1 MNYTLINITSYSQ
14 GIIKGLLVLF
24 ASLFLFFSCQLS
36 NKIKDIEIE
45 KSELILHP
53 TEGKWY
59 YGKAS
64 FYGYAIEKYANGKL
78 KAKTGFHEGKKEGV
92 AQKWDDSGALRY
104 QCQYIQNHKDGLVQ
118 LWSDKGVLIAE
129 SNFKDGVVD
138 GVQRK
143 WYPSG
148 KVFKKT
154 NINMGKEEGLQQTW
168 WENGKLYV
176 NYEAKNGRI
185 FGLKRSTLCY
195 ELENELVQK

>member
-1 MNYTLINITSYSQ
+1 MNYTLTNITSYSL
-14 GIIKGLLVLF
+14 GIIKGPLVLF
-24 ASLFLFFSCQLS
+24 VSVFLLYACRFP
-36 NKIKDIEIE
+36 NEVKDIEVE

-53 TEGKWY
+53 MEGKWY
-59 YGKAS
+59 HSYEP
-64 FYGYAIEKYANGKL
+64 FNGYAIENYPNKKL
-78 KAKTGFHEGKKEGV
+78 KEKTCFYQGKKEDV
-92 AQKWDDSGALRY
+92 SKKWDEGGTLRY
-104 QCQYIQNHKDGLVQ
+104 QCHYIQNHKDGAVRI
-118 LWSDKGVLIAE
+118 WTSDGVLIAE

-176 NYEAKNGRI
+176 NYEAKNDRI

-195 ELENELVQK
+195 ELENEIVQK

>member
-1 MNYTLINITSYSQ
+1 MNYTLTNITSYSL
-14 GIIKGLLVLF
+14 GIIKALLVLF
-24 ASLFLFFSCQLS
+24 ASFFLFYSCQFP
-36 NKIKDIEIE
+36 NEVKDIEVE

-59 YGKAS
+59 HS
-64 FYGYAIEKYANGKL
+64 DEPFNGYAIEKYVNGNL
-78 KAKTGFHEGKKEGV
+78 KEKTGYQHGKKEGLS
-92 AQKWDDSGALRY
+92 QKWDEAETLRY
-104 QCQYIQNHKDGLVQ
+104 QCNYIQNHKDGAVRI
-118 LWSDKGVLIAE
+118 WTSDGVLIAE

-195 ELENELVQK
+195 ELENEIVQK